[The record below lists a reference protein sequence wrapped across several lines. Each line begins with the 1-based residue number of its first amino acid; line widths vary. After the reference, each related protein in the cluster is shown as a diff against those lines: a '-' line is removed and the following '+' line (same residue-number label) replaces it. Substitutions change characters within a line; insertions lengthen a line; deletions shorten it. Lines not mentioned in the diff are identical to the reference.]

1 MKKKSSAE
9 AELFCIRSPLFTHII
24 DKEGRCV
31 NRTVGIVILLL
42 AVLGIAMYI
51 NAQRQEGPQWQDGTY
66 VGRSSPD
73 ERGYFGEIELMV
85 NDGKIA
91 EAEYEE
97 MDQQGARKDED
108 YPYQLGPQSHD
119 ELENRLVESQNP
131 DEVDS
136 ISGAT
141 QTHGRFV
148 EASRDALRKAET
160 GDQTRPPAI
169 QPPVTPMPT
178 EMQDD
183 ETTDS
188 EWRDGTYTARTD
200 TDQNG
205 YYGEIELVIR
215 DARIAEVTYD
225 EKDQEGTPKGEDY
238 AYPLGPESEDRY
250 EEQLLATQD
259 PEQVDNITG
268 ATQTWERFKETVR
281 DALEQAQGQGETQ
294 PQTEQQSQVP

>member
-1 MKKKSSAE
+1 M
-9 AELFCIRSPLFTHII
+9 
-24 DKEGRCV
+24 

-51 NAQRQEGPQWQDGTY
+51 NAQRQEGPEWQDGTY

-73 ERGYFGEIELMV
+73 ERGYFGEIELVV

-97 MDQQGARKDED
+97 MDQQGKRKGED

-119 ELENRLVESQNP
+119 EYESRLVETQNP

-141 QTHGRFV
+141 QTHDRFV
-148 EASRDALRKAET
+148 EATRDALTKAET
-160 GDQTRPPAI
+160 GDQSRPPAI
-169 QPPVTPMPT
+169 QPPAPPMPT
-178 EMQDD
+178 ETQDD
-183 ETTDS
+183 EQADG
-188 EWRDGTYTARTD
+188 ELRDGTYTAKTEMD
-200 TDQNG
+200 AHG

-215 DARIAEVTYD
+215 DARIAEVSYD

-238 AYPLGPESEDRY
+238 PYPLGPESEDRF
-250 EEQLLATQD
+250 EEQLLETQD

-268 ATQTWERFKETVR
+268 ATQTWERFKQTAK
-281 DALEQAQGQGETQ
+281 DALEQAQGPTRSQNQ
-294 PQTEQQSQVP
+294 PQTQSP